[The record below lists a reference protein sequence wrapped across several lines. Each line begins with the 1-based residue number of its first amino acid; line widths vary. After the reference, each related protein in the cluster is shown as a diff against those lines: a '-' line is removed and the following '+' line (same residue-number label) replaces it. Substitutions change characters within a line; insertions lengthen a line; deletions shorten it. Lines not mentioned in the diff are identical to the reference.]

1 MRTKGI
7 AILLSFLLIIGLTA
21 FFWGN
26 SFLSW
31 ALEQSLQAIIG
42 AKVEIEDFKLN
53 PIELSVRI
61 GALKI
66 TNPADT
72 WKNIIAAENIGFKLS
87 AAPLFEGKTVI
98 EEISV
103 ADLVFNAPRQSDG
116 KLPQKKKEKKAL
128 PGPLGEAQA
137 KLQQSIAQIPILK
150 PETVAENL
158 DIEKITAS
166 YQFKTDLSAA
176 RIKAEIGEYQGRLKA
191 DLEELEAAEVQLKN
205 AAAKVDQINKLN
217 SNNLLELKQQLD
229 LVKEVQQTVKNIRAR
244 INDTNDRFKKDKQA
258 LETALKGLKTEAEA
272 DYRSLLEL
280 AKVPDLSSL
289 NYAEALLGKE
299 LLNYSTMVLKMA
311 EDLQKQLPVKTD
323 KPPKEKPTRAGQ
335 NITFPGRKTYPRF
348 LVQKIAVSGKG
359 TPGSAAEGFYA
370 NGLVTGLTSEPPIY
384 GSPTTAAFSA
394 RSADGAVLKI
404 DGLINH
410 LTPDF
415 RDEFQ
420 LKLSKLP
427 LSRIDFPDNHH
438 LPAKMAAG
446 GADIDAFLRLTPDTM
461 TLEARI
467 TANDLQ
473 ADFTGK
479 KAPDDLIGEAI
490 RNAIAGLNQITV
502 NFSLEKSGEQ
512 LEMKIASNLNE
523 AISAGLKR
531 SVGAKITEFNQRLK
545 AKVDAKLLAHQQT
558 LEKAKLEYEGKLSA
572 KLTEVQNALKREE
585 QALEAKKKEL
595 EELVK
600 NSLIKW

>member
-116 KLPQKKKEKKAL
+116 KLPQKEKKAL

-158 DIEKITAS
+158 DIEKIAAS

-176 RIKAEIGEYQGRLKA
+176 RIKAEIGEYQNRLKA
-191 DLEELEAAEVQLKN
+191 DLEELEAAEVQLKS
-205 AAAKVDQINKLN
+205 AAAKVDQIKKLD
-217 SNNLLELKQQLD
+217 SKNLLELKQQLD
-229 LVKEVQQTVKNIRAR
+229 LANEIQQTVKNVRAR
-244 INDTNDRFKKDKQA
+244 INDADDRFKKDKQA
-258 LETALKGLKTEAEA
+258 LEATLKGLKAEAEA

-299 LLNYSTMVLKMA
+299 LLNYSTRVLKMA

-323 KPPKEKPTRAGQ
+323 KPSKEKPTRAGQ

-359 TPGSAAEGFYA
+359 TPGSAADGFYA
-370 NGLVTGLTSEPPIY
+370 SGLVTGLTSEPPVY

-394 RSADGAVLKI
+394 RSAEGAVLKI

-415 RDEFQ
+415 QDEFK

-427 LSRIDFPDNHH
+427 LSRIDFPDDHH
-438 LPAKMAAG
+438 LPAKLAAG
-446 GADIDAFLRLTPDTM
+446 GADIDAVLRFTPAVM

-467 TANDLQ
+467 IANDLQ

-502 NFSLEKSGEQ
+502 NFRLERSGER
-512 LEMKIASNLNE
+512 LEMKISSNLND
-523 AISAGLKR
+523 AVTAGLKR

-545 AKVDAKLLAHQQT
+545 AKVDAKLLAHEQA